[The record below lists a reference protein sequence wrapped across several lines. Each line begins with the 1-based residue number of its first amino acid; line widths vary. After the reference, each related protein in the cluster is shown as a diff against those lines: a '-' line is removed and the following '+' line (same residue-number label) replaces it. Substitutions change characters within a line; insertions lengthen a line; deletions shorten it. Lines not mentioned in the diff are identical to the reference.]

1 MKQQFL
7 IGSVLSVCMA
17 MVAQASELDLDFEF
31 YGLYGAYSGTIEA
44 NYDATGNNHS
54 TNFSPG
60 EGRQTADGV
69 PYPPTS
75 PFTVT
80 WSQEKKLY
88 ADSGSVELGGV
99 KVEFNGGTA
108 ATNPVGT
115 AGGATMGIGFGGEI
129 GSDATDGNL
138 KNNEVQVIWFSQF
151 TNSTANDIQTDAIFQ
166 LTIPATSSAQGGS
179 SEYTSSDGTVTNSQ
193 GWTYGFQ
200 VEWFDVNDINNNVV
214 LTVGVPYSAEEQTIT
229 IVDEDVVFESGV
241 TYMMDMIW
249 NFQVPDVE
257 LKQNEK
263 TSVSWAPQVS
273 FSMPIPIPEPGT
285 LALLG
290 LGATA
295 LIARRRR
302 SHSL

>member
-1 MKQQFL
+1 
-7 IGSVLSVCMA
+7 
-17 MVAQASELDLDFEF
+17 
-31 YGLYGAYSGTIEA
+31 
-44 NYDATGNNHS
+44 
-54 TNFSPG
+54 
-60 EGRQTADGV
+60 
-69 PYPPTS
+69 
-75 PFTVT
+75 
-80 WSQEKKLY
+80 
-88 ADSGSVELGGV
+88 
-99 KVEFNGGTA
+99 
-108 ATNPVGT
+108 
-115 AGGATMGIGFGGEI
+115 MGIGFGGEI